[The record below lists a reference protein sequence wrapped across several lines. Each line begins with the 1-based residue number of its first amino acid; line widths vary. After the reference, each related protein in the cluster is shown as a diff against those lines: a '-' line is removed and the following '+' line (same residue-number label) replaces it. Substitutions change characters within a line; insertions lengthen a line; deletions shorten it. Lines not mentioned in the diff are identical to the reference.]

1 MNTHRIL
8 AAALCSSALFV
19 SPLTGCSEKAPG
31 SDGAHSDHSGH
42 DHAATEDIVRTDV
55 YDGILGEITALPIA
69 GDPSSELKI
78 HHEHIPTFRT
88 KQGIINVNSKGIA
101 GMNAMEMPFPPADGL
116 SLDGLAVGDKVRF
129 TFAVNWGG
137 QRAWEVTE
145 IEKLAA
151 DTVIDY
157 SVKPTPEGVL
167 PDGDHTM
174 PGGEDHDAGHDDHS
188 GHDHDEP

>member
-1 MNTHRIL
+1 MKNTRIL

-19 SPLTGCSEKAPG
+19 SALSGCSENAAENAAAHDH
-31 SDGAHSDHSGH
+31 DGDHSGH
-42 DHAATEDIVRTDV
+42 DHGTTASADEKIIRTDI
-55 YDGILGEITALPIA
+55 YEGILGEITALPIE
-69 GDPSSELKI
+69 GDPSSQLRI

-88 KQGIINVNSKGIA
+88 KQGNINVNSKGIS
-101 GMNAMEMPFPPADGL
+101 GMNSMTMEFPPADGL
-116 SLDGLAVGDKVRF
+116 SLDGLAVGDKIRF

-137 QRAWEVTE
+137 ARAWEATK
-145 IEKLAA
+145 IEKLPA

-167 PDGDHTM
+167 PEGHPAM
-174 PGGEDHDAGHDDHS
+174 PTDDDHS